1 MKFCTTSSFR
11 LVEISRAWAQPTV
24 AADAKVH
31 LKHLI
36 LSNAKLNFEIRS
48 ELDMAPRKTRNSNNK
63 DTSDHKSAEENTK
76 QSPRENVKDE
86 PRDEKLAAAGDKR
99 KKSPALD
106 NSNKASKATKDE
118 QATKTHDE
126 APSKSDASPAQVLKF
141 LLSDAAVDLCRPKD
155 ELEDLEKRGK
165 DIKTYA
171 QLLSPF
177 EELVCA
183 VVLSRPISH
192 RLGLRTIR
200 TILNPPWEFT
210 DPESI
215 TDAGAEKIYK
225 SLDDAR
231 TQHRG
236 KTTEEIEAIAEA
248 VKGNDWH
255 NDLEKLRKQAKNKV
269 DEERDVLQSSI
280 KGLGK
285 TGLNIF
291 YRRIQWLWE
300 EAYPFIDAR
309 TQDSLEKL
317 GLPKEPD
324 EVVEL
329 MDKNWQDLEVDDSG
343 DFKDEEKKRRAF
355 VLLLER
361 SVGADLEKKI
371 ENCLAAAAK
380 S

>member
-1 MKFCTTSSFR
+1 
-11 LVEISRAWAQPTV
+11 
-24 AADAKVH
+24 
-31 LKHLI
+31 
-36 LSNAKLNFEIRS
+36 
-48 ELDMAPRKTRNSNNK
+48 MAPRKTRNSANK
-63 DTSDHKSAEENTK
+63 DASDHESVEENVEQQAQEDVKDDTSDETSAT
-76 QSPRENVKDE
+76 
-86 PRDEKLAAAGDKR
+86 AGNKR
-99 KKSPALD
+99 KKSATPEGAH
-106 NSNKASKATKDE
+106 KATKATKDE

-126 APSKSDASPAQVLKF
+126 NTTKSNASPEQILRF
-141 LLSDAAVDLCRPKD
+141 LLSDAAVDMCRPKD
-155 ELEDLEKRGK
+155 ELEDLEKRGR

-177 EELVCA
+177 EELLCA

-210 DPESI
+210 DAETI
-215 TDAGAEKIYK
+215 EAAGAEKIYK

-248 VKGNDWH
+248 VKNNDWH
-255 NDLEKLRKQAKNKV
+255 NDLEKLRKQANNKV
-269 DEERDVLQSSI
+269 EEERKVLQSSI

-285 TGLNIF
+285 TGLNIL

-300 EAYPFIDAR
+300 EGYPFIDAR

-324 EVVEL
+324 ELVE
-329 MDKNWQDLEVDDSG
+329 MIKKKWKDLG
-343 DFKDEEKKRRAF
+343 FKDSEEYDEEEQKRRAF

-361 SVGADLEKKI
+361 SVGAELEKRI
-371 ENCLAAAAK
+371 GEVLVAAAEK
-380 S
+380 Q

>member
-1 MKFCTTSSFR
+1 
-11 LVEISRAWAQPTV
+11 
-24 AADAKVH
+24 
-31 LKHLI
+31 
-36 LSNAKLNFEIRS
+36 
-48 ELDMAPRKTRNSNNK
+48 MAPRKSRDSNHE
-63 DTSDHKSAEENTK
+63 DASVHESAEENTEPSS
-76 QSPRENVKDE
+76 QDNVKNEPNDE
-86 PRDEKLAAAGDKR
+86 TPAAAGDKR
-99 KKSPALD
+99 KKSPPPET
-106 NSNKASKATKDE
+106 SHKVSKTTKDE
-118 QATKTHDE
+118 QAAKTHNQG
-126 APSKSDASPAQVLKF
+126 PFKSHALPEQVLKF
-141 LLSDAAVDLCRPKD
+141 LLSDAAADMCRPKD
-155 ELEDLEKRGK
+155 ESEDLEKRGK

-210 DPESI
+210 DAKSI
-215 TDAGAEKIYK
+215 KAAGAEKIYK

-248 VKGNDWH
+248 VKDNDWH
-255 NDLEKLRKQAKNKV
+255 NDLEKLRKQAKHKV
-269 DEERDVLQSSI
+269 GEERDVLQSSI

-309 TQDSLEKL
+309 TQDSLEKM
-317 GLPKEPD
+317 GLPKEP
-324 EVVEL
+324 EKVVQLVGEHWKYLEL
-329 MDKNWQDLEVDDSG
+329 DDSG
-343 DFKDEEKKRRAF
+343 DFAEEERKRRAF

-371 ENCLAAAAK
+371 DDVLAAVAK